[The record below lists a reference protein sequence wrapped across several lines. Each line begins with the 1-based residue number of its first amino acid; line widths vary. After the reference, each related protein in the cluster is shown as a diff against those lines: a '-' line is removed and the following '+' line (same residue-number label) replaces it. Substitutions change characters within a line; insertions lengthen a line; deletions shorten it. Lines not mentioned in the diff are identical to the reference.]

1 MPGVNSRS
9 YSITLGA
16 IPGLRGTGNFS
27 HRTANHW
34 PEQGIRASTKVGP
47 RLGLRGEIANAHH
60 AGFSAAIGDA
70 GDLAPM
76 GLFRRKPA
84 AGGLG
89 VQERGRGWDGDGH
102 GAPRKDIGL

>member
-70 GDLAPM
+70 AYALGEGRLAV
-76 GLFRRKPA
+76 RN
-84 AGGLG
+84 GGRE
-89 VQERGRGWDGDGH
+89 VM
-102 GAPRKDIGL
+102 